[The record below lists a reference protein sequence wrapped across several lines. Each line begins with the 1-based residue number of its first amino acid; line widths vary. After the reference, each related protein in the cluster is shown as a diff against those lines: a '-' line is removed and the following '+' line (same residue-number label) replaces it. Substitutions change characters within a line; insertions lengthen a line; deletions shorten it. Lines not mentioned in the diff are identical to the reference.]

1 MTALDGLSKWRDGK
15 LLPLNKVKVE
25 EGLISDIAISST
37 FFSNFSQHFM
47 SFTSVAHNIF
57 REKFQ
62 DNRSFVKSCS

>member
-1 MTALDGLSKWRDGK
+1 MTARDGLSKWRDEK
-15 LLPLNKVKVE
+15 PLPLIKVKVE
-25 EGLISDIAISST
+25 EDLISDIAISST
-37 FFSNFSQHFM
+37 FFQILVM